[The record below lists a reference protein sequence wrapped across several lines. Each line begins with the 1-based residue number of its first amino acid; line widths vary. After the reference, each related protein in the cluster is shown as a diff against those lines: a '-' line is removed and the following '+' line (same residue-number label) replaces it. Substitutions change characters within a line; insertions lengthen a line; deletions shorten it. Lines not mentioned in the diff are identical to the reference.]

1 LRLEFLK
8 VGPFQKHVFVC
19 TSGSTCPVEGNS
31 QGVHAR
37 LKELVKKA
45 GLKTTIR
52 INNSGCMDQCGNGPM
67 IVVYPENVWYCH
79 VRVEDADAIFEE
91 HLVGGQPVER
101 LIYRPLKPGANKI
114 CKEEPPTS
122 DASNRQS

>member
-1 LRLEFLK
+1 M
-8 VGPFQKHVFVC
+8 GPFQKHVFVC
-19 TSGSTCPVEGNS
+19 TSGATCPVEGNS
-31 QGVHAR
+31 QSVHAR
-37 LKELVKKA
+37 LKELVKNA

-52 INNSGCMDQCGNGPM
+52 VNNSGCMDQCGNGPM

-91 HLVGGQPVER
+91 HLVGGRPVER

-122 DASNRQS
+122 DSSNRQP

>member
-1 LRLEFLK
+1 M
-8 VGPFQKHVFVC
+8 GPFEKHVFVC
-19 TSGSTCPVEGNS
+19 TTGSTCPVEGKS
-31 QGVHAR
+31 LDVHAR

-45 GLKTTIR
+45 GLKTDIR

-79 VRVEDADAIFEE
+79 VRVEDADVIFEE
-91 HLVGGQPVER
+91 HLVGGRPVER

-114 CKEEPPTS
+114 AKEEPQTS
-122 DASNRQS
+122 GSSTGQS

>member
-1 LRLEFLK
+1 M
-8 VGPFQKHVFVC
+8 GPFQKHVFVC
-19 TSGSTCPVEGNS
+19 TTGSTCPVEGNS
-31 QGVHAR
+31 LDVHAR

-45 GLKTTIR
+45 GLKTDIR

-79 VRVEDADAIFEE
+79 VRLEDADAIFEE
-91 HLVGGQPVER
+91 HLVGGRPVER

-114 CKEEPPTS
+114 PKEEPQTS
-122 DASNRQS
+122 GNPIGPS

>member
-1 LRLEFLK
+1 LEFTK
-8 VGPFQKHVFVC
+8 MGPFQKHVFVC
-19 TSGSTCPVEGNS
+19 TSGATCPVEGNS
-31 QGVHAR
+31 QSVHAR
-37 LKELVKKA
+37 LKELVKNA

-52 INNSGCMDQCGNGPM
+52 VNNSGCMDQCGNGPM

-91 HLVGGQPVER
+91 HLVGGRPVER

-122 DASNRQS
+122 LPSNGKS